1 MSLEGKQWHLPQTIQ
16 IKKTIFEDCN
26 KRLIRNTNGAWSLE
40 IKGKLNDC
48 VDFVAVEPVIIKTVG
63 NVLHKR
69 KVLEFRKEI
78 LKTSEL

>member
-63 NVLHKR
+63 QCSPQ
-69 KVLEFRKEI
+69 KE
-78 LKTSEL
+78 SA